1 MSSPRPVSVMIV
13 DDEPL
18 IRVNLAAYLE
28 DESYEVRVA
37 CSAEQALDFLRHH
50 PVDVAIVDLRLPGLD
65 GNSFVLEAARICPAM
80 RFLIHTGS
88 MEYQVPFELM
98 PLGVSARDV
107 LLKPVRDM
115 QLFVDEIQRRLH
127 GELVI

>member
-1 MSSPRPVSVMIV
+1 MSPPRPASVMIV

-28 DESYEVRVA
+28 DENYHVRVA
-37 CSAEQALDFLRHH
+37 CSGEQALGFLREY
-50 PVDVAIVDLRLPGLD
+50 PADLAIVDLRLPGLD
-65 GNSFVLEAARICPAM
+65 GNSFIMEAARICPTM

-88 MEYQVPFELM
+88 LEYQVPFELL

-107 LLKPVRDM
+107 LLKPVADM
-115 QLFVDEIQRRLH
+115 QIFVDEIQRRLSY
-127 GELVI
+127 EIII

>member
-1 MSSPRPVSVMIV
+1 MIV

-18 IRVNLAAYLE
+18 IRINLAAFLE
-28 DESYEVRVA
+28 DEGYLVRVA
-37 CSAEQALDFLRHH
+37 CSGEQALEFLGNQA
-50 PVDVAIVDLRLPGLD
+50 VEVAIVDLRLPGLD
-65 GNSFVLEAARICPAM
+65 GNSFILEAARICPSM

-115 QLFVDEIQRRLH
+115 QKFIEEIQRRIN

>member
-1 MSSPRPVSVMIV
+1 MSPPRLISVMII

-18 IRVNLAAYLE
+18 IRVNLAAFLE

-37 CSAEQALDFLRHH
+37 CSGEQALEFLRVH

-65 GNSFVLEAARICPAM
+65 GNSFILEAARFCPDL

-107 LLKPVRDM
+107 MLKPVRDM
-115 QLFVDEIQRRLH
+115 QLFVDEIQRRLS
-127 GELVI
+127 GELII

>member
-1 MSSPRPVSVMIV
+1 MIV

-18 IRVNLAAYLE
+18 IRVNLAAFLE
-28 DESYEVRVA
+28 DEEYNVRVA
-37 CSAEQALDFLRHH
+37 CSGEQALEFLRNH

-65 GNSFVLEAARICPAM
+65 GNSFIVEAARICPGL

-88 MEYQVPFELM
+88 MEYQVPFELL

-107 LLKPVRDM
+107 LLKPVRNM
-115 QLFVDEIQRRLH
+115 ELFVEEIQRRLN

>member
-1 MSSPRPVSVMIV
+1 MIV

-37 CSAEQALDFLRHH
+37 CSGEQALEFLRHR

-65 GNSFVLEAARICPAM
+65 GNSFIMEAARICPGI

-88 MEYQVPFELM
+88 MEYQVPYELM

-107 LLKPVRDM
+107 MLKPVRNM
-115 QLFVDEIQRRLH
+115 QLFVDEIRRRLN
-127 GELVI
+127 GELII